1 MSNKLLWWG
10 YLHTEGTI
18 QAKRYFEPLDI
29 QEANESPFCEIVV
42 GPFEAIDRVEAL
54 FKINELI
61 GEIKNN

>member
-42 GPFEAIDRVEAL
+42 GSFEAIDRVEAL